1 MQKRVAWITGGVK
14 GLGAYIAKSL
24 AEEGY
29 RVVVN
34 YRRSA
39 EAANRLREG
48 LTRQGYEILAL
59 QGDAGKVDDVQ
70 GITKEIL
77 DRWGRLDVLICA
89 AGPFLFRRILAKET
103 TDQQWEEMVEGN
115 LSSVFYCTREAI
127 PIMRQQGFGR
137 IITFG
142 FSGVED
148 TPAWLGYSAYA
159 AAKSGVAT
167 YTRTL
172 AYEEA
177 PYGITVNM
185 VIPGDIRDPY
195 KESSITEA
203 RGAVD
208 LRNPVGRP
216 GTGEDITRVVRFLID
231 PNSDFITGALIPVTG
246 GYDFRLQN

>member
-1 MQKRVAWITGGVK
+1 MEKRVAWITGGVK

-39 EAANRLREG
+39 EAADRLREG

-59 QGDAGKVDDVQ
+59 QGDAGKVGDVQ

-103 TDQQWEEMVEGN
+103 TDQQWEEMLEGN

-172 AYEEA
+172 ALKKLLMELQLIWLYQEI
-177 PYGITVNM
+177 Y
-185 VIPGDIRDPY
+185 VIHIKRAALQKREGLLISGTRLAGQVLVRILPGL
-195 KESSITEA
+195 SA
-203 RGAVD
+203 
-208 LRNPVGRP
+208 
-216 GTGEDITRVVRFLID
+216 F
-231 PNSDFITGALIPVTG
+231 
-246 GYDFRLQN
+246 